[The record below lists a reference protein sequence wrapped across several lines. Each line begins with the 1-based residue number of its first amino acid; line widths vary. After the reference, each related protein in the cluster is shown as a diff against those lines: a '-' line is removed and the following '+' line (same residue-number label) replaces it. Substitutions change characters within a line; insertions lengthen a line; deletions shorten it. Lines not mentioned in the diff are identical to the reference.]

1 MKEVPAY
8 RYLTRQMVERLR
20 GLDLAVK
27 RSMDGHRQG
36 THQSPAFGASVE
48 FAEYREYQPGDPI
61 HQIDWPVYARTDRYM
76 IRRYHED
83 VSIRCCLLLDTSE
96 SMAYQQDGQMTKLE
110 YASYLAA
117 GMMYLMTQQGDTV
130 SLVTF
135 GAGIRQAF
143 DAAGTFVGLRPMLL
157 ALESLEAQGRGD
169 IEVSLHACAEFI
181 KGKTL
186 VVLLSDLLTDP
197 EAVLRALTH
206 LYQDGKDIT
215 VFHVLD
221 PAEIRLPD
229 AGLVDVTALE
239 GEGRMTVDWGQIRQS
254 YLSAV
259 HQYLDKI
266 RAGCQRL
273 RADYFLC
280 QTNEDPTD
288 VIGQRS
294 RAV

>member
-20 GLDLAVK
+20 GMGLAVK

-36 THQSPAFGASVE
+36 THHSPAFGSSVE

-61 HQIDWPVYARTDRYM
+61 HQIDWPVYARTDRYV

-96 SMAYQQDGQMTKLE
+96 SMAYQQDGPLTKLE
-110 YASYLAA
+110 YACFLAA

-135 GAGIRQAF
+135 GDGIRAGF
-143 DAAGTFVGLRPMLL
+143 DPAGSFVGLRPMLL

-169 IEVSLHACAEFI
+169 IEASLHACAEFI

-197 EAVLRALTH
+197 EAVLRGLTH

-239 GEGRMTVDWGQIRQS
+239 GEGRMTVDWGQIRPA
-254 YLSAV
+254 YLTALRR
-259 HQYLDKI
+259 YLEDL
-266 RAGCQRL
+266 RAGCQGL
-273 RADYFLC
+273 RADYFLS
-280 QTNEDPTD
+280 QTHEDPTD

>member
-1 MKEVPAY
+1 MKEVSAY

-36 THQSPAFGASVE
+36 THQSPAFGSSVE

-61 HQIDWPVYARTDRYM
+61 HQIDWPVFARTDRYM

-96 SMAYQQDGQMTKLE
+96 SMAYQQDGKLTKLE
-110 YASYLAA
+110 YACFLAA

-130 SLVTF
+130 SLLTF
-135 GAGIRQAF
+135 SDGMRECYEPAGS
-143 DAAGTFVGLRPMLL
+143 FVGLRPMLL
-157 ALESLEAQGRGD
+157 ALEALEPKGKGN
-169 IEVSLHACAEFI
+169 IESSLHACAEFI

-186 VVLLSDLLTDP
+186 VVVLSDLLTDP

-206 LYQDGKDIT
+206 LHQDGKDIT

-239 GEGRMTVDWGQIRQS
+239 GEGRITVDWGQIGQA
-254 YLSAV
+254 YLSQV
-259 HQYLDKI
+259 HQYLEAL
-266 RAGCQRL
+266 RTGCQHL
-273 RADYFLC
+273 RADYFLS
-280 QTNEDPTD
+280 QTTDDPAD